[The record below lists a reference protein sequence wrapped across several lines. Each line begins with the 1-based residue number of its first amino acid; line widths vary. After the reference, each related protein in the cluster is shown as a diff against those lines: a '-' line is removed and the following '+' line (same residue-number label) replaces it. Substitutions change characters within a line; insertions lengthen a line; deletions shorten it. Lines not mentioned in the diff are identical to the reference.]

1 MVIWKGNVNDKIFTS
16 VFPGYLWLPEA
27 VDRTRYQHQAR
38 GDDPIPQY
46 PLYSASL
53 TEYNMD
59 QVWWLVFLVIRWIMS
74 SLRLDTIWMS
84 QGTGPWMLLSWREL
98 TKQPRT
104 SLTSRPLKWQP
115 QGAGPHQG
123 QLGGCHQVCCWE
135 EAVCLCWW
143 GESLFVFLSLLT
155 EVSLPG

>member
-1 MVIWKGNVNDKIFTS
+1 MLTTRFSHQYSQGICDCLKLLTGPGTS
-16 VFPGYLWLPEA
+16 TRPG
-27 VDRTRYQHQAR
+27 VMI
-38 GDDPIPQY
+38 PIPQY